1 MNYALSDYTMEELQ
15 QRKAVLEANLEEVT
29 NEICSRRRLEL
40 SNDLA
45 QRLEEIF
52 EEAEESGIEIFL
64 QNHYSAFHF
73 DPSAPD
79 FKDDCVKIR
88 TLLPN

>member
-15 QRKAVLEANLEEVT
+15 QRKAALEANLEEVAS
-29 NEICSRRRLEL
+29 EIYSRRLEL

>member
-15 QRKAVLEANLEEVT
+15 QRKAALEANLEEVT
-29 NEICSRRRLEL
+29 SEICSRRLEL
-40 SNDLA
+40 SNDLT

-52 EEAEESGIEIFL
+52 EEAEESSIEIFL
-64 QNHYSAFHF
+64 QNNYSAFHF
-73 DPSAPD
+73 DPFAPD

-88 TLLPN
+88 TLTPD